1 VSCIRPSLR
10 ATLALAA
17 AALTTWANGDDAVLL
32 RGDLRAHD
40 PSSIVKEGERYY
52 LFSTGWGLRTKFSDD
67 LIHWSEGHAVFDRG
81 ASPDWTQEAAPGFQG
96 HFWAPDI
103 LRSGD
108 AYRLYYSVSRF
119 GKQTSAIGLATSG
132 DPQGGW
138 KDEGVVIQSRE
149 GDPFNAID
157 PAVLIAKDGRHWM
170 AFGSFW
176 DGIFLAEL
184 NRDTGL
190 LLDASAKPI
199 RIAGAKEIE
208 APTLLQH
215 EGWYYLFVN
224 HGLCCRGVNSTYR
237 VVVGRSEQVEG
248 PYLDKEDHAMT
259 DGGGTVFLDSQGS
272 RIGPG
277 HIAPLMD
284 SDHSRFAFHYYDGD
298 DRGKSKL
305 AMASLRWSSDGWPE
319 ATDIRLAAPN
329 ADDSTGAN

>member
-1 VSCIRPSLR
+1 M
-10 ATLALAA
+10 AA
-17 AALTTWANGDDAVLL
+17 AALTTWANADDAVLL

-40 PSSIVKEGERYY
+40 PSSIVKQGDRNY

-67 LIHWSEGHAVFDRG
+67 LLHWSEGPTVFERG
-81 ASPDWTQEAAPGFQG
+81 ASPDWTQEVAAGFQG
-96 HFWAPDI
+96 HFWAPDVV
-103 LRSGD
+103 RSGD

-119 GKQTSAIGLATSG
+119 GKQTSAIGLATTS
-132 DPQGGW
+132 DLQGGW

-149 GDPFNAID
+149 GDPYNAID
-157 PAVLIAKDGRHWM
+157 PSVLVAKDGRHWL

-176 DGIFLAEL
+176 DGIFLTEL
-184 NRDTGL
+184 CLEAGL
-190 LLDASAKPI
+190 LLDASTKPN

-215 EGWYYLFVN
+215 EGWFYLFVN

-237 VVVGRSEQVEG
+237 VVVGRSENVEG
-248 PYLDKEDHAMT
+248 PYFDKEGHALI
-259 DGGGTVFLDSQGS
+259 DGGGTPFLQSQGAQ
-272 RIGPG
+272 IGPG

-284 SDHSRFAFHYYDGD
+284 SNDSRFAFHYYDGD